1 MTGRGYTHGEIFTK
15 SRAFGAALLQSGLKP
30 GDVVAIM
37 LPNVPEYAIA
47 LLGAIEV
54 GLIVSPV
61 NPTSTLCEFQS
72 KIIRFMGSEKSW
84 VIHV

>member
-1 MTGRGYTHGEIFTK
+1 MQECGVTGRRYTHGEIYKK
-15 SRAFGAALLQSGLKP
+15 SRAFGAALLQSGLKA

-47 LLGAIEV
+47 LLGAMEV

-61 NPTSTLCEFQS
+61 NPTSTLCECHNIKVNF
-72 KIIRFMGSEKSW
+72 KLI
-84 VIHV
+84 